1 MLTMEGQIPSI
12 RNVTVGKVFD
22 GMTSIG
28 KMFLHLDDAFVGNQF
43 KPFLETQKNEQ
54 NI

>member
-1 MLTMEGQIPSI
+1 MLTMEGQIPSV
-12 RNVTVGKVFD
+12 RNVIVGKLLD

-28 KMFLHLDDAFVGNQF
+28 KMSWHLDDAFVGNQF
-43 KPFLETQKNEQ
+43 KPFFGNTKNEQ